1 MNDNMEHIQYRNDI
15 ESPTIENAIQEMARR
30 LSSDFFLHYVR
41 EKVNNNENIKVV
53 LKIKKSSNVTGY
65 SVSLNHITETKEKA
79 LGVLTHLK

>member
-1 MNDNMEHIQYRNDI
+1 MSDNMENIQYRNDI

-41 EKVNNNENIKVV
+41 EKVNNNENLKVV